1 VRDQGSDG
9 NCWAFASL
17 GSLESYFLPA
27 VPEDFSEDNLAVA
40 AGHDS
45 DYDTFAG
52 KPYSGGNYN
61 MATAE
66 LARWN
71 GPVDESSDPYGDY
84 TFVAGLAP
92 LAHVQNVLFL
102 ADRSGPTDNDAIKW
116 AVQNEGPVYTA
127 MHAEIGMESSSDSPS
142 FDARAARSATRAA
155 RPQTTPSPSS
165 AGTTTTTRRTST
177 RAGSRPT
184 SSRPTSSP
192 RQGRLHRA
200 QQLGDRLGRRR
211 LLLRLL

>member
-1 VRDQGSDG
+1 MRDQGSDG

-40 AGHDS
+40 AGHDF

-84 TFVAGLAP
+84 IFVSGLAP

-102 ADRSGPTDNDAIKW
+102 PDRPRDR
-116 AVQNEGPVYTA
+116 
-127 MHAEIGMESSSDSPS
+127 
-142 FDARAARSATRAA
+142 ARG
-155 RPQTTPSPSS
+155 
-165 AGTTTTTRRTST
+165 AGE
-177 RAGSRPT
+177 
-184 SSRPTSSP
+184 
-192 RQGRLHRA
+192 
-200 QQLGDRLGRRR
+200 
-211 LLLRLL
+211 